1 VVDVFAFSCRT
12 SATLDLMYP
21 GDVHYRV
28 TVADN
33 RAVEVVFKVLR
44 VMRAMSILVT
54 GRPVRGRNLS
64 RRLG

>member
-1 VVDVFAFSCRT
+1 MCSHFLART
-12 SATLDLMYP
+12 SVTLDLMHP
-21 GDVHYRV
+21 GDVRHRGR
-28 TVADN
+28 VADN